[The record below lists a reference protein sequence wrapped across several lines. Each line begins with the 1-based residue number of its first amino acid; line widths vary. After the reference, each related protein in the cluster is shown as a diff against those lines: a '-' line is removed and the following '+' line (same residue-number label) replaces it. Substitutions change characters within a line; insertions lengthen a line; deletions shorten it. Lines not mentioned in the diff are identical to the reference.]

1 LHDYRL
7 PEFRKAA
14 AEQQHKEEEGTPV
27 FNVTKCMENGSKK
40 LNHFSKIEIKVL
52 LYKTM

>member
-14 AEQQHKEEEGTPV
+14 AEQQHTEEEGTPV
-27 FNVTKCMENGSKK
+27 FNVTKCTANGSKK
-40 LNHFSKIEIKVL
+40 AKSF
-52 LYKTM
+52 